1 MNRFKKHIGEGEP
14 IEIDGEEFIL
24 KPLGTKYLP
33 EFFMAMKNF
42 SGAKEGASTEEML
55 KNINEEGLRAIQ
67 KLIDATLTLSCPE
80 EPEEDRKVFGMKYM
94 GELIGKIF
102 EINSA
107 DVKDTE
113 TVKKVRALQQIRDK
127 QAKAKADA
135 SKTTE
140 V

>member
-14 IEIDGEEFIL
+14 ITIDGEEFIL

-33 EFFMAMKNF
+33 EFFMAMKSF

-55 KNINEEGLRAIQ
+55 KNINEEGLKAVS
-67 KLIDATLTLSCPE
+67 KLIDATLSLSFPD
-80 EPEEDRKVFGMKYM
+80 EPEEDRKIFGMKYM

-107 DVKDTE
+107 EVKDAE
-113 TVKKVRALQQIRDK
+113 TIKKVRALQQIREK
-127 QAKAKADA
+127 QAKAKADD
-135 SKTTE
+135 SKTA
-140 V
+140 

>member
-1 MNRFKKHIGEGEP
+1 MNRFKKHIGEGTKR
-14 IEIDGEEFIL
+14 EIDGEEFVF

-55 KNINEEGLRAIQ
+55 KNINEEGLKAIS
-67 KLIDATLTLSCPE
+67 KLIDATLTISFPE
-80 EPEEDRKVFGMKYM
+80 EPEEDRRVFGMKYM
-94 GELIGKIF
+94 GELIGIIF

-113 TVKKVRALQQIRDK
+113 TIKKVRALQQIREK
-127 QAKAKADA
+127 QAKAKADD
-135 SKTTE
+135 SKTA
-140 V
+140 